1 MNVFY
6 VMVSIALGLSLMLPR
21 LWLHLVGV
29 IGCSILLWHALDL
42 WDPAFITIQ
51 LICVMANSGMFVH
64 EALRRMRPAVS
75 REAVRERP
83 WRSV

>member
-1 MNVFY
+1 MSWFY
-6 VMVSIALGLSLMLPR
+6 PIVSICLGVSLLLPR

-51 LICVMANSGMFVH
+51 LICVMTNSGMFVH